1 MKGTSLIVLTA
12 GLLLSSTQALQL
24 VRRDAHPAVI
34 GLDIQRRNVGH
45 PVKRDL
51 QRRAGTVSEILANE
65 VSFSPPPPSTH
76 GLTASSQETLYFAN
90 VSIGTPPQNFR
101 LQIDTGSSDL
111 WTEAASSKLCQSRSG
126 TCDQTGTCML
136 STFLF

>member
-1 MKGTSLIVLTA
+1 MKGTSLIVLAT

-51 QRRAGTVSEILANE
+51 QRRAGTVNEILANE
-65 VSFSPPPPSTH
+65 VSFSPTH
-76 GLTASSQETLYFAN
+76 
-90 VSIGTPPQNFR
+90 
-101 LQIDTGSSDL
+101 LQRMG
-111 WTEAASSKLCQSRSG
+111 
-126 TCDQTGTCML
+126 
-136 STFLF
+136 

>member
-1 MKGTSLIVLTA
+1 MKGTSLIVLAA

-65 VSFSPPPPSTH
+65 VSFSPPHLQWADSI
-76 GLTASSQETLYFAN
+76 FAGN
-90 VSIGTPPQNFR
+90 VVLRQRQHWNSAAELPVANRHRQQRSMDG
-101 LQIDTGSSDL
+101 GSVVK
-111 WTEAASSKLCQSRSG
+111 TVSKPERNL
-126 TCDQTGTCML
+126 
-136 STFLF
+136 